1 MDAGADVDGSAF
13 GIRFDLRSIFMVT
26 EEQVLTELSKIIDP
40 DFQRDIVSLG
50 FVQDMVIESDTVAF
64 TIELTTPACPLSP
77 VFQKQAIDLVGDLPD
92 VEHVEV
98 TMTARKSED
107 RQMNTEESGLKE
119 VTYILAVSS
128 CKGGVGK
135 STVSAMLARTLAARG
150 SKVGLLDADVY
161 GPSIPTLFNMH
172 KPGIRATDD
181 NRFYPNEV
189 DGLKLMSFGFL
200 MGDGPAVIRGPM
212 VAQYMQQLLHGVLW
226 GELDYLI
233 IDMPPGTGDI
243 QLTISQSVQIDASVI
258 VTTPHQLSLT
268 DVRKGIM
275 MFDKVNVPVLGVIE
289 NMSYFKPDCC
299 DKKYLIFGEAGAKT
313 LEERF
318 GLPTLAELP
327 ITSQLSGNYD
337 EVAQQTLA
345 NETVDVVIRA
355 LGKKVMEQIS
365 RPEIE
370 FNEKTITLTWEEGES
385 VTVSNAALRRACNCA
400 LCVDEM
406 TRAPLLDPASIP
418 MDIRAEK
425 ISMIGNYAILVDWS
439 DGHNTGFFPFSL
451 IREVA
456 GVNYK
461 QSSFQGC
468 EI

>member
-1 MDAGADVDGSAF
+1 
-13 GIRFDLRSIFMVT
+13 
-26 EEQVLTELSKIIDP
+26 
-40 DFQRDIVSLG
+40 
-50 FVQDMVIESDTVAF
+50 
-64 TIELTTPACPLSP
+64 
-77 VFQKQAIDLVGDLPD
+77 
-92 VEHVEV
+92 
-98 TMTARKSED
+98 
-107 RQMNTEESGLKE
+107 
-119 VTYILAVSS
+119 
-128 CKGGVGK
+128 
-135 STVSAMLARTLAARG
+135 
-150 SKVGLLDADVY
+150 
-161 GPSIPTLFNMH
+161 
-172 KPGIRATDD
+172 
-181 NRFYPNEV
+181 
-189 DGLKLMSFGFL
+189 
-200 MGDGPAVIRGPM
+200 
-212 VAQYMQQLLHGVLW
+212 
-226 GELDYLI
+226 
-233 IDMPPGTGDI
+233 
-243 QLTISQSVQIDASVI
+243 
-258 VTTPHQLSLT
+258 
-268 DVRKGIM
+268 

-289 NMSYFKPDCC
+289 NMSYFIPDCC
-299 DKKYLIFGEAGAKT
+299 DKKYSIFGEAGAKT

-337 EVAQQTLA
+337 EVAQQTIA

-355 LGKKVMEQIS
+355 LGKKVMEQLS

-456 GVNYK
+456 EVNHK
-461 QSSFQGC
+461 QRSFQGC